1 MRIIVS
7 DSNDPYFN
15 IATEEYILKNFNEDI
30 FFLYINLPSIICG
43 KHQNPIAE
51 TNFQYILKNNIPIIR
66 RLSGGGTVY
75 HDLGNLNFCF
85 IQSNTEQ
92 KLVDFV
98 KFTKPIIEVLQS
110 MGLDARL
117 GDKNDIRINSIK
129 VSGNAE
135 HVWKNR
141 VLHHGTLLFS
151 SDLIQLVNSLSEDD
165 SSFHSK
171 AVKSNRGKVANISDF
186 LKEKISIEQFQ
197 NKIKNHLLERDLV
210 GHLYSFTPFDRESI
224 KSLANDKYSSW
235 EWNFAY
241 SPNYVHHTL
250 LVGEGIKVI
259 LQITNGI
266 VTTCETDMSLV
277 NTSEFEIVGKKHSEL
292 LKDLI
297 IR

>member
-30 FFLYINLPSIICG
+30 FFLYINLSSIICG

-51 TNFQYILKNNIPIIR
+51 TNFQYIFENNIPIIR

-98 KFTKPIIEVLQS
+98 KFTKPIIQVLQT
-110 MGLDARL
+110 MGLDASL
-117 GDKNDIRINSIK
+117 GDKNDIRINSVK

-151 SDLIQLVNSLSEDD
+151 SDLNQLKRSLSDDD
-165 SSFHSK
+165 SSFQSK

-186 LKEKISIEQFQ
+186 LNEQISIEQFQ
-197 NKIKNHLLERDLV
+197 NKIINHLFESDLI
-210 GHLYSFTPFDRESI
+210 GHTYFFSSIDRETI
-224 KSLANDKYSSW
+224 RTLASTKYSSW

-241 SPNYVHHTL
+241 SPNYLHRAIL
-250 LVGEGIKVI
+250 IKDGTNI
-259 LQITNGI
+259 DLQIINGL
-266 VTTCETDMSLV
+266 VTSCKTDFLIAKA
-277 NTSEFEIVGKKHSEL
+277 SENEIVGKRHSEL
-292 LKDLI
+292 LRNFI